1 MRDPQQALEQL
12 RTEQTITGEPGAAMS
27 CPPGSEGAGRR
38 RGPVMTHRAALRPYP
53 EEVQLVEGKRK
64 GPRKLTEEQYDG
76 LLSEFVVGEYG
87 EAELGEEEKR
97 LTIRSRLKTAAKRR
111 GIAIDFKRT
120 QGDVIP
126 VSSGRAITCS
136 CYRFFEMKT
145 ISWALQSLT

>member
-1 MRDPQQALEQL
+1 MPTVRKLA
-12 RTEQTITGEPGAAMS
+12 
-27 CPPGSEGAGRR
+27 
-38 RGPVMTHRAALRPYP
+38 P
-53 EEVQLVEGKRK
+53 EEVQAIHTKGK

-76 LLSEFVVGEYG
+76 FLSEFESGDYG
-87 EAELGEEEKR
+87 EAELGEGEKR
-97 LTIRSRLKTAAKRR
+97 LTVRNRFKAAAKRR
-111 GIAIDFKRT
+111 GVAIDFKRA